1 MKKILS
7 IVLVMALSLALFACG
22 ECKNHTDADKD
33 AKCDSC
39 GAAVDCATCVDAD
52 PKDTKCD
59 VCGKDIVC
67 AACVDSDSDAKC
79 DVCGKKVEALGAAEI
94 ANILKMYN
102 AIAPSRVDTT
112 SEAAFGEYSFA
123 PITSTLL
130 VGSVDGASVAVYEYT
145 TTTLREIVEGSG
157 VEIVEPFK
165 TESHKLEYSA
175 KLGLREDGGKWNI
188 SGEDFTPIV
197 GANAFNFTAETV
209 SNMIENKDNKTYS
222 FVVAEENTEAV
233 FGEHIAADVTVV
245 ISHSGADITGVD
257 ISYTVINEDND
268 DHPEFSVKISASYS
282 YETQEITLD

>member
-22 ECKNHTDADKD
+22 ECENHTDANNDG
-33 AKCDSC
+33 KCDSC
-39 GAAVDCATCVDAD
+39 GEAVNCATCVDAD
-52 PKDTKCD
+52 GNAKCD
-59 VCGKDIVC
+59 VCGKDVSC
-67 AACVDSDSDAKC
+67 AVCVDSDADAIC
-79 DVCGKKVEALGAAEI
+79 DVCGKRVENLGAAEI
-94 ANILKMYN
+94 ANVIKMYN

-112 SEAAFGEYSFA
+112 SEAAFGKYSFA
-123 PITSTLL
+123 PITATLL
-130 VGSVDGASVAVYEYT
+130 VGSVDGAAVAVYEYT
-145 TTTLREIVEGSG
+145 ATTLREIADGSG
-157 VEIVEPFK
+157 VEIVDPFK

-188 SGEDFTPIV
+188 SGEDFTPTV

-209 SNMIENKDNKTYS
+209 SGMIENKDNKTYS
-222 FVVAEENTEAV
+222 FIVTKENTEAV
-233 FGEHIAADVTVV
+233 FGEQIAADVTVV

-268 DHPEFSVKISASYS
+268 DHPELSVKISASYS